1 MTPEEKKRKKREYLD
16 RVLADPFRH
25 KLYLDYFRKRRARPG
40 MREKT
45 NEQARARYHKD
56 VEKSR
61 AENRAKAARLY
72 ADPEK
77 RAARNARR
85 RATRKRTNALKRGEI
100 KHRLIPRWEAVV
112 AEGREEKYLRRTTK
126 ENAALFSMWLNNP
139 TMFFQMIA
147 ARPALHKF

>member
-1 MTPEEKKRKKREYLD
+1 M
-16 RVLADPFRH
+16 ADPFRR

-45 NEQARARYHKD
+45 NEQARVRYHKD

-61 AENRAKAARLY
+61 AENRAKAAKLY

-85 RATRKRTNALKRGEI
+85 RATGKKTNAWKRGKI

-112 AEGREEKYLRRTTK
+112 AEGREEAYLRRTTP
-126 ENAALFSMWLNNP
+126 ENAALFSMWINNP
-139 TMFFQMIA
+139 AMFYQMIEKKIP
-147 ARPALHKF
+147 RK